1 MASLSSVQQRGNPL
15 SQMNELAGVSLAVSM
30 GDPTRLPDV
39 VFNSMRVINNQRK
52 TSSQIINFSA
62 SEMMSK
68 QSRTE
73 LRGNVPGYS
82 DTLG

>member
-15 SQMNELAGVSLAVSM
+15 SQMNELSEVNVAVSM

-39 VFNSMRVINNQRK
+39 VFNSLTVKNNRRK
-52 TSSQIINFSA
+52 TSSQILNFSA
-62 SEMMSK
+62 SELMSE